1 MAPPSA
7 SHPHRQPYEY
17 LDALLAAIPNDAI
30 PPEITASPYQGRAG
44 AHLPYSKFIDAALR
58 LASGGPA
65 RPDDAPQIRD
75 AWLEIQTTVQRALH
89 ALHPS
94 SSSSSQQPAKRKHSP
109 PSSLPSTINNNGNNN
124 KKPKYED
131 GGDDK
136 DDDGDGDGDVPQLT
150 LHAISA
156 TAPVRHKVD
165 ITLHARTLRLAHST
179 TGAPTA
185 RCARTAFTR
194 VFLLPTRAR
203 SSGALQWTAVLL
215 AGDKPAP
222 PAPKAKAKAT
232 AAAAAAVRFE
242 LTCSVPDSSTIPR
255 MTVHP
260 PTSSSSSSSTPT
272 SQVTTA
278 REAVFTLLSSTI
290 SGTPVALTTV
300 ERAAPLAGITAHR
313 GVRETSLW
321 FFEDGSNAN
330 AGAGAAGI
338 LADGRPAEFWALEDL
353 ARGEAGV
360 RVRTATGRTCSV
372 VLMRRRSGDDGTGES
387 DGEEEE
393 EEGEEGEEM
402 EFQMIDGK
410 ERERILEWVRRHRG
424 AFGIAKKI
432 REDEGDDDAQAQAQ
446 ALPRGAVASGK
457 DGGEDSDSDSDF
469 EASGE
474 SDGGSPSSG
483 SGSDV
488 GSDAADAD
496 ADADAGTDEDE
507 SRSGDESGGDE
518 GDDDDEEIATM
529 EVDDPDDPADLDPK
543 HHPLLRAGALP
554 KMSRAA
560 MDAAVQLVVG
570 DLVGQRGEARLDAPS
585 PSPSV
590 GSGLEL
596 DGREGAVAGA
606 GEDDEEDELED

>member
-1 MAPPSA
+1 MAPASA
-7 SHPHRQPYEY
+7 SHSHRQPYEY
-17 LDALLAAIPNDAI
+17 LDALLTSIPNDAI
-30 PPEITASPYQGRAG
+30 PPEITASPSQGGAG
-44 AHLPYSKFIDAALR
+44 AHRPYSKFIDTALR

-75 AWLEIQTTVQRALH
+75 AWPEIQTSVQRALH

-94 SSSSSQQPAKRKHSP
+94 SSSSSPSPQQPAKRKHS
-109 PSSLPSTINNNGNNN
+109 PSSLPSTINNNNNNN

-131 GGDDK
+131 VGDDK
-136 DDDGDGDGDVPQLT
+136 DDDDDDDDVPQLT

-179 TGAPTA
+179 TGASTA
-185 RCARTAFTR
+185 RCARTALTH

-203 SSGALQWTAVLL
+203 SSGALQWTALLL

-222 PAPKAKAKAT
+222 PAPRGGGAGGKEAKAKAKAVT
-232 AAAAAAVRFE
+232 TAAVRFE
-242 LTCSVPDSSTIPR
+242 LTCSVPDSSSPATIPR
-255 MTVHP
+255 MTVHV
-260 PTSSSSSSSTPT
+260 PTSSSSSTSTPT
-272 SQVTTA
+272 SQVTSA
-278 REAVFTLLSSTI
+278 REAAFMLLSSTI

-300 ERAAPLAGITAHR
+300 ERGAPLAGITAFR

-321 FFEDGSNAN
+321 FFDDGANAN
-330 AGAGAAGI
+330 AGAGI
-338 LADGRPAEFWALEDL
+338 LADARPAEFWALEDL

-372 VLMRRRSGDDGTGES
+372 VLMRRRSGDGTGEG
-387 DGEEEE
+387 DEEEEEE
-393 EEGEEGEEM
+393 EEGEET

-424 AFGIAKKI
+424 AFGIAKSQG
-432 REDEGDDDAQAQAQ
+432 EDDEAQAQAQ
-446 ALPRGAVASGK
+446 APLRGAANGK
-457 DGGEDSDSDSDF
+457 DGGEDSDSDSNF

-474 SDGGSPSSG
+474 SDGGSPSSSN

-488 GSDAADAD
+488 GFDAG
-496 ADADAGTDEDE
+496 DAGTSEGE
-507 SRSGDESGGDE
+507 SGSGNESGGEDDEAE
-518 GDDDDEEIATM
+518 GDDDEETTM
-529 EVDDPDDPADLDPK
+529 DLDDPDPDPK

-560 MDAAVQLVVG
+560 MDAAVELVVG
-570 DLVGQRGEARLDAPS
+570 DLVGQGKDTPPAA
-585 PSPSV
+585 

-596 DGREGAVAGA
+596 GLGRPAGDGYDEGAVAGA
-606 GEDDEEDELED
+606 GAGDDDEEDELED